1 MAGTPVPEIPM
12 PTTMLLRLAVV
23 PTRLVILLELE
34 PLDVVVPARLK
45 VSGLEPPELAVTF

>member
-1 MAGTPVPEIPM
+1 M